1 MWKIKSIK
9 AVAEQ
14 LYITPRE
21 AMRWIRE
28 GTVEEFPYRTGSLA
42 NSSYRQ
48 VRIQI
53 EGDVTDWLFL
63 SEANGEIEWI
73 TTTESVT

>member
-1 MWKIKSIK
+1 MWKINS
-9 AVAEQ
+9 AFAAADE
-14 LYITPRE
+14 LNITTEE
-21 AMRWIRE
+21 ARRWIAE
-28 GTVEEFPYRTGSLA
+28 GVVEEFPYCNPHSR
-42 NSSYRQ
+42 YRQ

-53 EGDVTDWLFL
+53 DGDVTDWLFL